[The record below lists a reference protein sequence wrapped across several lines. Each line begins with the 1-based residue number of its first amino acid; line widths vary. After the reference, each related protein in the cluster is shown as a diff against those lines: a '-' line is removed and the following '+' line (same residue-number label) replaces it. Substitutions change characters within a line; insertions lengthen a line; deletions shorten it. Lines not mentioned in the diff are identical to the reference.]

1 MATPPPGAVNE
12 SCIELTAPVDV
23 PVVAAPNRAEAA
35 SPKRTSLPSM
45 APPASWGAVPGA
57 AISAQVSS
65 PTAVDSSSAITP
77 PTAKPWRR
85 SLTIRPNAH
94 AIAKGMSRSR

>member
-1 MATPPPGAVNE
+1 M
-12 SCIELTAPVDV
+12 ELTAPVDV
-23 PVVAAPNRAEAA
+23 PVVDAANRAEAA
-35 SPKRTSLPSM
+35 SPKRVSLPSM

-65 PTAVDSSSAITP
+65 PIAIDSSSAITP
-77 PTAKPWRR
+77 PMAMPWRR

-94 AIAKGMSRSR
+94 AIANGITSTR